1 MKKVLMF
8 EFNSLIDGLTV
19 DRAVAPF
26 GAEVVPVARKNYN
39 KPLEDLLDEWSDVYD
54 EDAENENY
62 TGAPL
67 GGRMLV
73 FSELDQELNDILAAL
88 RANGIGPECLKA
100 VVTAHNQEWDAVKL
114 YHELQ
119 RERQE
124 MMKRK

>member
-19 DRAVAPF
+19 DRAIAPF

-54 EDAENENY
+54 EDAENEAY

-73 FSELDQELNDILAAL
+73 FSELDQELNEILVAL
-88 RANGIGPECLKA
+88 RAAGIGIDCLKA
-100 VVTAHNQEWDAVKL
+100 VVTDHNREWDAVKL

-124 MMKRK
+124 MAKRK